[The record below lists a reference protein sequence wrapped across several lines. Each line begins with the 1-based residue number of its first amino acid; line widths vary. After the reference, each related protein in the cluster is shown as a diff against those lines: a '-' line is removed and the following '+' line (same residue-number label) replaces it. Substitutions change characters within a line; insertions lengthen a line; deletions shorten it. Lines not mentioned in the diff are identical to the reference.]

1 MYYEIFQKLCELN
14 NVKPA
19 EVSRRTGI
27 STATLSS
34 WKQGKYTPKPAKLQL
49 IADFFGVTLDYITKG
64 EKSEMYYINEETSQ
78 IAQTIFDNPDLRLL
92 FDAAQGVSQE
102 SLRLATEMLKK
113 MKETNPDG

>member
-1 MYYEIFQKLCELN
+1 MYYENFQKLCELN

-49 IADFFGVTLDYITKG
+49 IADLFGVTLEFLMKG
-64 EKSEMYYINEETSQ
+64 EESEMYYINEETSQ
-78 IAQTIFDNPDLRLL
+78 IAQTIFDNPDLKVL
-92 FDAAQGVSQE
+92 FDAAKDVPPE
-102 SLRLATEMLKK
+102 SIRLAAEMLKK